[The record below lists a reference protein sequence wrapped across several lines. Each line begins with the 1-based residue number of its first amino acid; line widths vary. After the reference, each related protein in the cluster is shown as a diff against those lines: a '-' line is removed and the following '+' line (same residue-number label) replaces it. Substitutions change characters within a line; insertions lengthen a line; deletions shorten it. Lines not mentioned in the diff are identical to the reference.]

1 MAKIP
6 LKPNNETFTDTQW
19 QAIFDEGDHL
29 LVSASAGSGKTT
41 VLVRRVIEKLKSGVG
56 VDELLIVT
64 FTEAAAKEMKERIQ
78 VALEKAVN
86 EESDPERRQHFSRQ
100 LTLLPMAHIST
111 LHAFCLAVIRR
122 YYYLIGLDPVF
133 RLLTD
138 ETERLL
144 LQEEVWEALR
154 DEKYA
159 ENETTFFELTR
170 NFSSDRSDEGLTKVV
185 MALFR
190 FAQAHPN
197 PKQWLQNL
205 AENYQ
210 VSTSLAAHPLYQA
223 EIKPAFIETLSH
235 SVYLLQV
242 SLDEMRNQ
250 SVFTKLAVL
259 FEEEKNQAYHL
270 LEAIKSDQLERAYT
284 LVQQLSFARYAGA
297 PRKEEYK
304 EQAAWLK
311 QQRDAAKENLSA
323 IQSFFTVTPDLMVE
337 QMQKA
342 QPIVTA
348 LAELTLEFMVA
359 LNQHKK
365 NKGVLEFNDLEHDA
379 LAILQGE
386 DQLGSEASIYYRQ
399 QFKEVLVDEY
409 QDINRLQE
417 AILSWV
423 RHTETEVGNQ
433 FMVGDVKQSI
443 YAFRLADPTLF
454 IEKYLDYENETGGRR
469 IILAENFR
477 SRSEVLHLTNY
488 IFQQLMDE
496 ELGQIPYDQSA
507 ELVPGFPDFPE
518 STHFAPE
525 LLLYEKGEKEE
536 ELLETPDLPEF
547 TFDGKTEGEL
557 LMVVLKIQ
565 QLVQEKFE
573 IYDKKRKENRPVTYR
588 DIVLLA
594 PTRSNNLTLIDIFQ
608 KVGIPLEVSDAQ
620 NYFQATEVQLM
631 IALLQLI
638 DNPFQDIPLAAILRS
653 PMVGLTEE
661 ELALIR
667 LEKMSGSYY
676 EAFLLAKEH
685 NSLLGKK
692 LTGFYTQLMHWRE
705 QARRQTIANL
715 LWDIYE
721 KTAYL
726 DYVIGLPSGKQR
738 YANLIALI
746 NRAQMYEQSSFRG
759 LYQFIRFIEKIQEK
773 EKDLAQPFSE
783 AKENAVQLMT
793 VHGSKG
799 LEFPVVFLLDL
810 NKQFNTQELDGLFV
824 LDEQLGAGIQVVD
837 DERVKYTTL
846 PYLVIQQKRLNKA
859 LSEEMRKLYV
869 ALTRAEQKLYLVG
882 SYKDQADAYKKWSPA
897 LNETNLMLSQSLR
910 FKRKGNLM
918 DWIGLTL
925 IRHPKTASFFEDAEI
940 PTKTYPHPA
949 VFSLEWWSQKDLL
962 TRLKTIEMDRSPLLF
977 DEEEAPD
984 LTEVFQTLTYE
995 YPMKKSTLTTSYQS
1009 VSEMKR
1015 LYNDPDDQQIVKLAW
1030 ETTVEQSQKQPYRY
1044 VSERLS
1050 QPKFMQKQTIAATE
1064 IGTATHTLLQLLPLS
1079 SAPTKATLEELVD
1092 RFVCKQRLSKEIAK
1106 KIPLDK
1112 IMWFFTTKL
1121 GQELIA
1127 NHSLVKREQPF
1138 SMIKE
1143 AKEVYLDFDEEKA
1156 NLLIHGIIDG
1166 YIEYPDRIV
1175 LFDFKT
1181 DHLYGEQAAKQFAE
1195 KYTGQ
1200 LRLYKEALEEAL
1212 KKPVT
1217 KTYLVALNT
1226 QEIYSFFVEEV

>member
-1 MAKIP
+1 MVNIP
-6 LKPNNETFTDTQW
+6 LKPINETFTDTQW

-86 EESDPERRQHFSRQ
+86 EESDATRRQHFARQ
-100 LTLLPMAHIST
+100 LSLLPMAHIST

-144 LQEEVWEALR
+144 LQEEVWEELR
-154 DEKYA
+154 DAKYA
-159 ENETTFFELTR
+159 ENQTIFFELTR
-170 NFSSDRSDEGLTKVV
+170 NFSSDRSDEGLTNVV

-190 FAQAHPN
+190 FAQAHPH
-197 PKQWLQNL
+197 PKEWLKSL
-205 AENYQ
+205 ARNYQ
-210 VSTSLAAHPLYQA
+210 VGSSLATHPFYQN
-223 EIKPAFIETLSH
+223 EMKPVFVETVSH
-235 SVYLLQV
+235 SVYLLQIA
-242 SLDEMRNQ
+242 LDEMSNQ
-250 SVFTKLAVL
+250 SAFAKLEHL
-259 FEEEKNQAYHL
+259 FEEEKNQA
-270 LEAIKSDQLERAYT
+270 DQLLTALKADQLDQVYL

-304 EQAAWLK
+304 DVAVWLK
-311 QQRDAAKENLSA
+311 QQRDAAKENLSS
-323 IQSFFTVTPDLMVE
+323 IQNFFSIAPDVMVE
-337 QMQKA
+337 QIKKA
-342 QPIVTA
+342 EPIVEA
-348 LAELTLEFMVA
+348 LAELTLEFMSA
-359 LNQHKK
+359 LSQRKK
-365 NKGVLEFNDLEHDA
+365 EKGVLEFNDLEHDA

-386 DQLGSEASIYYRQ
+386 DQLGSEAATYYRQ

-409 QDINRLQE
+409 QDVNRLQE

-423 RHTETEVGNQ
+423 RHSDSEVGNQ

-477 SRSEVLHLTNY
+477 SRSEVLHFTNY
-488 IFQQLMDE
+488 VFQQLMDE
-496 ELGQIPYDQSA
+496 RLGQIPYDQSA
-507 ELVPGFPDFPE
+507 QLIPGFPHFPE
-518 STHFAPE
+518 SSNFTPE

-536 ELLETPDLPEF
+536 ALLETTDLPEL
-547 TFDGKTEGEL
+547 TLDGKTEGEL
-557 LMVVLKIQ
+557 LMVALKIQ
-565 QLVQEKFE
+565 QLITEKFE
-573 IYDKKRKENRPVTYR
+573 IYDKKRQENRSVTYR

-594 PTRSNNLTLIDIFQ
+594 PTRNNNLTLIDIFQ

-653 PMVGLTEE
+653 PMVGLKEE

-667 LEKMSGSYY
+667 LENMSGSYY
-676 EAFLLAKEH
+676 EAFLKAKEQ

-692 LTGFYTQLMHWRE
+692 LLTFYEQLMSWRE
-705 QARRQTIANL
+705 LARRQSIADL

-726 DYVIGLPSGKQR
+726 DYVIGLPSGNQR

-773 EKDLAQPFSE
+773 EKDLAQPFAES
-783 AKENAVQLMT
+783 KEDAVQLMT

-810 NKQFNTQELDGLFV
+810 SKQFNTQDLDGLFV
-824 LDEQLGAGIQVVD
+824 LDEQLGAGIQLVD
-837 DERVKYTTL
+837 DERVKYLTL
-846 PYLVIQQKRLNKA
+846 PYQVIQQKRLNKA

-882 SYKDQADAYKKWSPA
+882 SYKDQAEAYQKWSPA
-897 LNETNLMLSQSLR
+897 QNETNLLLSQNLR

-925 IRHPKTASFFEDAEI
+925 IRHPKTALFFADGELPI
-940 PTKTYPHPA
+940 KTYPHPA
-949 VFSLEWWSQKDLL
+949 SFSLEWWGQKELL
-962 TRLKTIEMDRSPLLF
+962 ARLQTIESH
-977 DEEEAPD
+977 DESSAPMEETLPD

-995 YPMKKSTLTTSYQS
+995 YPMKKSTQTTSYQS

-1030 ETTVEQSQKQPYRY
+1030 ETTVEQSQKQHYRY
-1044 VSERLS
+1044 VSERFS
-1050 QPKFMQKQTIAATE
+1050 QPKFMQKQTLAATE
-1064 IGTATHTLLQLLPLS
+1064 IGTATHTLLQLLPLTS
-1079 SAPTKATLEELVD
+1079 RPTKESLEELVKK
-1092 RFVCKQRLSKEIAK
+1092 FVSEQQISQEIAK
-1106 KIPLDK
+1106 AIPLDK
-1112 IMWFFTTKL
+1112 ILWFFTTPL
-1121 GQELIA
+1121 GEEIIN
-1127 NHSLVKREQPF
+1127 NHLLVKREQPF

-1143 AKEVYLDFDEEKA
+1143 AKEVYLDFDEEQA

-1166 YIEYPDRIV
+1166 YIEYSDKIV

-1181 DHLYGEQAAKQFAE
+1181 DHLYGEQAQAQFKE

-1212 KKPVT
+1212 EKPVT
-1217 KTYLVALNT
+1217 ETYLVALNT
-1226 QEIYSFFVEEV
+1226 KEVYLFFKE